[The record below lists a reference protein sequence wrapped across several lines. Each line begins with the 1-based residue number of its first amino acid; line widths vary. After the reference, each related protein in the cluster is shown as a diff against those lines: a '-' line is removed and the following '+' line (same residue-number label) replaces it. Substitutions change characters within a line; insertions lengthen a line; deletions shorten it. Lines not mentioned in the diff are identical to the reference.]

1 MTKPGKT
8 PKKKT
13 KEKSP
18 QRTEE
23 SEYPAMDEETYN
35 RLLRNAIEHSKAE
48 LEAKTAHL
56 FTDTQ
61 RIFFSKYK
69 SPIACNEMVMPTP
82 RNCHNHAGV
91 IKDFE
96 DNGYVTWA
104 THADGC
110 NYGDLTS
117 HRRWLLLCLL
127 QDEGKKVNIDDWDLG
142 TMGCPPMA
150 PY

>member
-1 MTKPGKT
+1 
-8 PKKKT
+8 
-13 KEKSP
+13 
-18 QRTEE
+18 
-23 SEYPAMDEETYN
+23 
-35 RLLRNAIEHSKAE
+35 
-48 LEAKTAHL
+48 
-56 FTDTQ
+56 
-61 RIFFSKYK
+61 
-69 SPIACNEMVMPTP
+69 MVMPTP
-82 RNCHNHAGV
+82 RNGYNHAGV

-150 PY
+150 PGSIKDVMLPRSETAHLEQTDSFTIKATPSVMT